1 MTSTKDTIEERTGKL
16 FGELWLAY
24 DDQLFKES
32 VELFGARWR
41 ANGEPEDFFHGK
53 RCLDAGCGGGRF
65 SFAMA
70 QMGAESV
77 EGVDVSVA
85 GVADAIRRRDALG
98 ATNTTFRQASVLDLP
113 FDDQEFDFVCCSGV
127 LHHTVSIEQGLAEIR
142 RVLVPGGSAYL
153 LLYGAGGLYW
163 PLNYVLRPFAQYLG
177 QQELERCIEAAGLPP
192 NKRRTILDDLFVP
205 ILETYTAERVDYL
218 LNDTGFVSWRRWV
231 AGQLDHETNPE
242 VLLEE
247 LRIRSNLWHA
257 GVIHARGDVA
267 AVESG
272 LALISDSVV
281 DLGQTLLEQRRS
293 GLLTEAELRTAIVG
307 HGHHR
312 LIAERS

>member
-1 MTSTKDTIEERTGKL
+1 MNPIKTIEERTGNL
-16 FGELWLAY
+16 FGDLWGAY
-24 DDQLFKES
+24 DDRLFKQS
-32 VELFGARWR
+32 VELFGERWR
-41 ANGEPEDFFHGK
+41 ANGEPADFFSNK

-77 EGVDVSVA
+77 VGVDVSAA
-85 GVADAIRRRDALG
+85 GVADANRRRDELG
-98 ATNTTFRQASVLDLP
+98 LANVTFAQSSLLDLP
-113 FDDQEFDFVCCSGV
+113 SADGEFDFVCCSGV

-142 RVLVPGGSAYL
+142 RVLKPGGSVYL

-177 QQELERCIEAAGLPP
+177 REEVERCIRAARLPS

-205 ILETYTAERVDYL
+205 ILETYTAERVDHL
-218 LNDTGFVSWRRWV
+218 LTAAGFVRWRRWK

-242 VLLEE
+242 YLLSE
-247 LRIRSNLWHA
+247 LRIRSEMWRA
-257 GVIHARGDVA
+257 GVTDARGDSA
-267 AVESG
+267 ALESG
-272 LALISDSVV
+272 LAVICDSVT
-281 DLGQTLLEQRRS
+281 DLGTTMVEQHQA
-293 GLLTEAELRTAIVG
+293 GLLTEEELRTAVIG

-312 LIAERS
+312 LIAECA